1 MKEKKGIAERRGNG
15 LCRLSSLIPEV
26 SPQMTQCNSQL
37 SFGLLHRKQIVG
49 AFDGGDISSD
59 GGLMLVAEADDALG
73 LTRKL
78 SAVLS
83 DQRQPGK
90 VRHSLDD
97 LLRQRVYQIAQGYE
111 DCNDADDLRCD
122 AMFKTALGRLP
133 ATGDDLASQP
143 TLSRFENSIRPRQ
156 LLAMARVLLE
166 VFFKQYA
173 TAAPQRI
180 ILDFDATDD
189 ETHGQQQFAEFHGY
203 YDEHCYLP
211 LIVTA
216 KVDEGPKE
224 LVAAML
230 RPGRSHASTN
240 ALSVLK
246 RLVAAIRSRWPEVQ
260 IVLRADAG
268 FAIPDIYDW
277 CEGNGV
283 EYLIGLAQNS
293 VLLRLVEPHL
303 AAARTELEQTGAKV
317 RNLHEALYAADSW
330 SHSRRVLMK
339 AEVSEQGDNP
349 RFVVT
354 SLAAGDAEALYD
366 LYAQR
371 GEMENR
377 IKELKNDLQMDR
389 TSCHRFV
396 ANQFRVLLHA
406 TAFVLLSFIRK
417 LLAGTRLANAQ
428 VGTLQ
433 RHLLKLGVLVKETVR
448 RVLLS
453 FASHCPVQG
462 LWVLLLRRIRA
473 AAV

>member
-1 MKEKKGIAERRGNG
+1 
-15 LCRLSSLIPEV
+15 
-26 SPQMTQCNSQL
+26 MTQCNSQL

-59 GGLMLVAEADDALG
+59 GGVMLVAEADKALG

-78 SAVLS
+78 SAVLC

-97 LLRQRVYQIAQGYE
+97 LLRQRVYQISQGYE
-111 DCNDADDLRCD
+111 DCNDADDLRRD

-133 ATGDDLASQP
+133 ASGHDLASQP
-143 TLSRFENSIRPRQ
+143 TLSRFENSVRPRQ

-166 VFFKQYA
+166 VFLKQYA
-173 TAAPQRI
+173 TATPERI

-230 RPGRSHASTN
+230 RPGNSHASTN

-246 RLVAAIRSRWPEVQ
+246 RLVAAIRSRWPKVR
-260 IVLRADAG
+260 ILLRGDAG

-277 CEGNGV
+277 CEDNGV
-283 EYLIGLAQNS
+283 KYLISLAQNS

-303 AAARTELEQTGAKV
+303 ADARTEFEQTGAKV
-317 RNLHEALYAADSW
+317 RNLHETSYAADSW

-339 AEVSEQGDNP
+339 AEVTEQGDNP

-354 SLAAGDAEALYD
+354 SLAAGDAETLYN
-366 LYAQR
+366 LYARR

-406 TAFVLLSFIRK
+406 TAFVLLSFMRK

-428 VGTLQ
+428 VGTLR
-433 RHLLKLGVLVKETVR
+433 RHLLKVGVLVKETVR
-448 RVLLS
+448 RVRFS

-462 LWVLLLRRIRA
+462 LWALLLRRMRA
-473 AAV
+473 AAT

>member
-1 MKEKKGIAERRGNG
+1 M
-15 LCRLSSLIPEV
+15 
-26 SPQMTQCNSQL
+26 
-37 SFGLLHRKQIVG
+37 
-49 AFDGGDISSD
+49 GG
-59 GGLMLVAEADDALG
+59 
-73 LTRKL
+73 T
-78 SAVLS
+78 
-83 DQRQPGK
+83 
-90 VRHSLDD
+90 
-97 LLRQRVYQIAQGYE
+97 
-111 DCNDADDLRCD
+111 DDLRRD
-122 AMFKTALGRLP
+122 AMFKTAVGRLP
-133 ATGDDLASQP
+133 ASGDDLASQP
-143 TLSRFENSIRPRQ
+143 TLSRFENSVRPRQ

-166 VFFKQYA
+166 LFLKQYA
-173 TAAPQRI
+173 TATPERI

-216 KVDEGPKE
+216 KVDGEPKE

-230 RPGRSHASTN
+230 RPGRSHASSN
-240 ALSVLK
+240 AVSVLK
-246 RLVAAIRSRWPEVQ
+246 
-260 IVLRADAG
+260 
-268 FAIPDIYDW
+268 
-277 CEGNGV
+277 
-283 EYLIGLAQNS
+283 
-293 VLLRLVEPHL
+293 RLVEPHL
-303 AAARTELEQTGAKV
+303 AAARAEFEQTGAKV
-317 RNLHEALYAADSW
+317 RNLHETSYAADSW

-354 SLAAGDAEALYD
+354 SLAAGDAETLYN

-371 GEMENR
+371 GEMDNR

-389 TSCHRFV
+389 TSCHRFL

-406 TAFVLLSFIRK
+406 ADTRRPCTAFVLLSFMRK

-433 RHLLKLGVLVKETVR
+433 RHLLKVGVLVKETVR
-448 RVLLS
+448 RVRLS

-473 AAV
+473 AAI